1 MLPQTLLRALL
12 MVVLNMFLVHCGF
25 GLGSQSLECS
35 QALDMGPVAATGAN
49 HWPALSWG
57 IVRDLEAMAMF

>member
-1 MLPQTLLRALL
+1 
-12 MVVLNMFLVHCGF
+12 MFLVHCGF